1 MVINRTTVFDYV
13 YRKIKAQ
20 DANISISAVPS
31 NTPSSFPAV
40 AMQEISA
47 VENENNVTFN
57 NDDKQYIS
65 TFEVN
70 VYTNKEGTGFTQG
83 QELMDAIQ
91 GYFKTLGYIMVMREP
106 LANLDTTIY
115 RFVARFRRTI
125 GGGDTISN

>member
-13 YRKIKAQ
+13 YRQIKAQ

-47 VENENNVTFN
+47 VEKESNVTFN

-70 VYTNKEGTGFTQG
+70 VYTNKEGTGYTQG
-83 QELMDAIQ
+83 QALMDSIQ
-91 GYFKTLGYIMVMREP
+91 SYFKALGYIMVMREP